1 MPSDQ
6 SIPNE
11 LLAILACP
19 QDRGPL
25 TWIAHAGILHNPR
38 LRRGYPSR
46 EGIVQLTIPAAVE
59 LDGAATTGEPDRQRS
74 GS

>member
-1 MPSDQ
+1 MSSVQP
-6 SIPNE
+6 IPTE

-25 TWIAHAGILHNPR
+25 TWIAQQGILANPR
-38 LRRGYPSR
+38 LHRGYPSR

-59 LDGAATTGEPDRQRS
+59 LDRAAAIGEPS
-74 GS
+74 P